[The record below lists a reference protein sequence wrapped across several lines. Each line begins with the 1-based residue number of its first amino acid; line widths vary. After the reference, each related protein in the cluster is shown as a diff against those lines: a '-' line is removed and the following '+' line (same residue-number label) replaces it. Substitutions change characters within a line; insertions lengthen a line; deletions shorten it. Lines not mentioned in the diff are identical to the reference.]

1 VTKATAA
8 DNAAGGTPESRGW
21 NLSEPIFLDT
31 PELCGHRG
39 SGRGVV
45 RGHRENTLGSYRAA
59 VEAGLRWVEVDARV
73 TADAVLVASHDPVA
87 ADGRFIV
94 DLTADQTDG
103 LGLMRVEDLLAE
115 LPAEVAINVEVKTSL
130 EDALR
135 PRGETTAALVADLV
149 GPESKRRR
157 MLISSFDPSGLAIVR
172 ERAPAVPTGFL
183 TWMGFPLR
191 KAIPAAVHMG
201 ADVVAPQIAS
211 FRLGKAESPRVERE
225 PLEMVRVAHE
235 AGLQVVAWC
244 PTPDQG
250 DQLIAAGV
258 DCLIVD
264 DVPTAVEHYRSRL
277 APESR
282 NR

>member
-1 VTKATAA
+1 MMRVAA
-8 DNAAGGTPESRGW
+8 
-21 NLSEPIFLDT
+21 EPVFLDT

-73 TADAVLVASHDPVA
+73 TADAVLVASHDPVV

-94 DLTADQTDG
+94 DLTADETDH
-103 LGLMRVEDLLAE
+103 LDLMRVEDLLAE
-115 LPAEVAINVEVKTSL
+115 LPGEIAIDVEVKTSL

-135 PRGETTAALVADLV
+135 PRDGTTAALVAELV
-149 GPESKRRR
+149 STQSKRRR
-157 MLISSFDPSGLAIVR
+157 VLITSFDPSALAIAR
-172 ERAPAVPTGFL
+172 ERAPSIPTGFL

-201 ADVVAPQIAS
+201 ARVVAPQVAS
-211 FRLGKAESPRVERE
+211 FRLDKPHLPRVERE
-225 PLEMVRVAHE
+225 PSEMVRVAHE

-244 PTPDQG
+244 PTIEQG
-250 DQLIAAGV
+250 HQLVAAGV

-264 DVPTAVEHYRSRL
+264 DVPSAVEHYC
-277 APESR
+277 AA
-282 NR
+282 

>member
-1 VTKATAA
+1 M
-8 DNAAGGTPESRGW
+8 
-21 NLSEPIFLDT
+21 DT

-73 TADAVLVASHDPVA
+73 TADAVLVASHDPVV

-94 DLTADQTDG
+94 DLTADETDR
-103 LGLMRVEDLLAE
+103 LGLMRLPDLLVE
-115 LPAEVAINVEVKTSL
+115 LPTEVAVNVEVKTSL

-135 PRGETTAALVADLV
+135 PRAETTSALVADLV
-149 GPESKRRR
+149 APESKRRKV
-157 MLISSFDPSGLAIVR
+157 LVSSFDPSVLAIMR
-172 ERAPAVPTGFL
+172 ERAPSVPTGFL

-211 FRLGKAESPRVERE
+211 FRLDKKMESPRVERE
-225 PLEMVRVAHE
+225 PSEMVRVAHE
-235 AGLQVVAWC
+235 TGLQVVAWC
-244 PTPDQG
+244 PTPEQG
-250 DQLIAAGV
+250 DQLVAAGV

-264 DVPTAVEHYRSRL
+264 DVPTAVEHYRRRRARSPTLLARPSRRP
-277 APESR
+277 AR